1 MSWGK
6 FSVRGGVRKTRM
18 LAWTLKCVA
27 GTCDTV
33 EARRPACAF
42 VC

>member
-6 FSVRGGVRKTRM
+6 FRVRGRVRKTRM

-27 GTCDTV
+27 GTCDAV
-33 EARRPACAF
+33 GVWRSACAL